1 MHKCNAWE
9 EIAAPPS
16 AGYITLKMELAGSSE
31 RMVITV
37 KLRVVTC
44 QRMTCSFLLCGAEE
58 ALMFRP
64 VLVARDTQRNKEAR
78 SCSHCCCAKAV
89 LHTVCVCVALGIQ
102 DAMRLRH
109 AVFCG
114 LSSCAVQ

>member
-44 QRMTCSFLLCGAEE
+44 QRMTCTFLLCGAEE
-58 ALMFRP
+58 ALMCWP
-64 VLVARDTQRNKEAR
+64 VLVARDNVTKRCVRVAIV
-78 SCSHCCCAKAV
+78 AV
-89 LHTVCVCVALGIQ
+89 QKQCYILCVCV
-102 DAMRLRH
+102 
-109 AVFCG
+109 
-114 LSSCAVQ
+114 